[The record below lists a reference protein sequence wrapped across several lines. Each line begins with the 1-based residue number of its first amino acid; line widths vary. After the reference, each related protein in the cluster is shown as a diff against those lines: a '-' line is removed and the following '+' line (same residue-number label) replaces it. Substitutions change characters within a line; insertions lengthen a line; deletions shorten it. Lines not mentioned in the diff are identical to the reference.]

1 MLLLSCLFLVVLFI
15 LGYALKGD
23 KGKHTVHARRNKSMA
38 VNQAQSIN
46 TFASSFVIFSV
57 FANSHNTDALPAI
70 LPSQYALSN
79 FCSSVGTSAF
89 AVPSDKNTMLRSKR
103 TFIDYGSLPDGS
115 SAVEF

>member
-46 TFASSFVIFSV
+46 TFA
-57 FANSHNTDALPAI
+57 P
-70 LPSQYALSN
+70 
-79 FCSSVGTSAF
+79 
-89 AVPSDKNTMLRSKR
+89 K
-103 TFIDYGSLPDGS
+103 
-115 SAVEF
+115 